1 MKAFGVSLKIWYWP
15 EVFTVLGLKGGH
27 TCFFSAVS
35 MQVAENDFGM
45 IAEIVFRKS
54 HFKLISRLP
63 ANGTSTLLAKA
74 RNWSFDLSGFANWKE
89 EASKDQIFATTE
101 FRTSKKLQVGSFSCS
116 QLLQKCSGFSRMQLW
131 PSLGNIISDCVD
143 CLVPWHETIF
153 KKNFTNFVLV

>member
-1 MKAFGVSLKIWYWP
+1 MKAFGVSLKIWRRP
-15 EVFTVLGLKGGH
+15 EMFTVFRFKRRPQM
-27 TCFFSAVS
+27 FFSAVS
-35 MQVAENDFGM
+35 MQVAENYFGM

-101 FRTSKKLQVGSFSCS
+101 FRTSKKLQVESFSCS
-116 QLLQKCSGFSRMQLW
+116 QLLQKCFGFSRMQLW

-153 KKNFTNFVLV
+153 KKNFPNFALV

>member
-1 MKAFGVSLKIWYWP
+1 MKKTWVSDEIQPSGSSKATIALWKPLGWAWKYGAGQKCLL
-15 EVFTVLGLKGGH
+15 FSGLKGGH

-101 FRTSKKLQVGSFSCS
+101 FRTSKKTSSWILFLQSTFAKVF
-116 QLLQKCSGFSRMQLW
+116 R
-131 PSLGNIISDCVD
+131 
-143 CLVPWHETIF
+143 IF
-153 KKNFTNFVLV
+153 

>member
-1 MKAFGVSLKIWYWP
+1 MKAFGVSLKIWCRP
-15 EVFTVLGLKGGH
+15 EMFTVLGLKGGH

-74 RNWSFDLSGFANWKE
+74 RN
-89 EASKDQIFATTE
+89 
-101 FRTSKKLQVGSFSCS
+101 
-116 QLLQKCSGFSRMQLW
+116 
-131 PSLGNIISDCVD
+131 
-143 CLVPWHETIF
+143 
-153 KKNFTNFVLV
+153 